1 MIVSRWTAALSALAV
16 SMVCCGGSTVVD
28 NGTGGAGGTGGNALV
43 GSWNGSATFG
53 MTLFSEKMTLR
64 SDGTATA
71 IDTFQVSG
79 MAGGPCTGALDIT
92 DSWTS
97 TSSTFSVSDGTCTGQ
112 IACPIN
118 GTTSCGPDE
127 TAPETCTY
135 TLSDGDDTLVLDCP
149 EAQGPITFM
158 RQN

>member
-1 MIVSRWTAALSALAV
+1 MIESRSKAALFVLAV
-16 SMVCCGGSTVVD
+16 SMVCCGGGTVLD
-28 NGTGGAGGTGGNALV
+28 NGTGGTGGTGSNPLV
-43 GSWNGSATFG
+43 GSWNGSANFGPPFLSEQVTF
-53 MTLFSEKMTLR
+53 R
-64 SDGTATA
+64 SNGTATA
-71 IDTFQVSG
+71 IDTFSG
-79 MAGGPCTGALDIT
+79 EAGGPCTGALDIT